1 MIKSVLII
9 MASVVAINSV
19 GIYESTY
26 TRNAEVTKVLNESLV
41 TFTDDTG
48 NDWDYYFED
57 GTDLEVGNK
66 VELVMNTMHT
76 DNNIYDDEIK
86 KIVLDK

>member
-9 MASVVAINSV
+9 MASIVAINGV

-26 TRNAEVTKVLNESLV
+26 TRNAEVTKILNESLV

-48 NDWDYYFED
+48 TEWDYYFED

-76 DNNIYDDEIK
+76 DNNIYDDKIK
-86 KIVLDK
+86 KVVLDK